1 MINRFSLPGSTNLL
15 SLACCGC
22 LLLATA
28 AQAHFPWIVLPEAD
42 SRKFSVV
49 FSEGPW
55 PDDPQY
61 LARLGRRPAEILMAD
76 GTTIEV
82 KLQQQDDRL
91 VGELPTAGKAVAIRL
106 PVDWGVISR
115 GGSSFMLR
123 YQAIGILDLTAFAS
137 LDFPVYPKATESTLP
152 GLALKV
158 KTTESGIQW
167 IASQAGSPSVENKI
181 TLVGDSFQE
190 QVTTDQSGVA
200 SFQGSAEQMAG
211 VVGCYLKV
219 DSTESGEF
227 EDQGFAE
234 AKNYLAV
241 TFRPAEMTATSTAT
255 SIGNGPSNNSVTNHL
270 MSESMTESEE
280 HEDEVKRASVF
291 ATKTIQDLPE
301 LPIGITSFG
310 AARCNDA
317 IYIYGGHTGEAHHY
331 WNESQSNE
339 LWKWDLTSDT
349 PQWQVIAKGP
359 RLQGL
364 GMVSHGQ
371 YVIIVGGFTA
381 TNEQGDS
388 HALFSQTDVKVF
400 DTTTNQWT
408 DKLNLPE
415 LPEGRSSHD
424 AMIVKDH
431 LYVVGGWKMDGDNS
445 TEWHDTGLV
454 ADLTSANPS
463 WETMPS
469 PKFSRRAV
477 TLVEFQDQLWVI
489 GGMQQQGGPTLAVS
503 IFDPEKGQWSDGPSL
518 MGESGMAGFGVA
530 AWSLQGKLMV
540 SAHDGSLQVLTD
552 DHQQWERIGYTRD
565 TRFFH
570 RMLPL
575 DDDRLITLGGASMDS
590 GKFLKPELVSLE
602 R

>member
-1 MINRFSLPGSTNLL
+1 MTNRVNLIGSTKLR

-28 AQAHFPWIVLPEAD
+28 AQAHFPWIVLPEAN
-42 SRKFSVV
+42 SREFSVV
-49 FSEGPW
+49 FSEGPL

-61 LARLGRRPAEILMAD
+61 LARLGRGPAEILLAN
-76 GTTIEV
+76 GSSCIS
-82 KLQQQDDRL
+82 
-91 VGELPTAGKAVAIRL
+91 
-106 PVDWGVISR
+106 VISN
-115 GGSSFMLR
+115 
-123 YQAIGILDLTAFAS
+123 QA
-137 LDFPVYPKATESTLP
+137 
-152 GLALKV
+152 
-158 KTTESGIQW
+158 
-167 IASQAGSPSVENKI
+167 
-181 TLVGDSFQE
+181 
-190 QVTTDQSGVA
+190 
-200 SFQGSAEQMAG
+200 SA
-211 VVGCYLKV
+211 
-219 DSTESGEF
+219 
-227 EDQGFAE
+227 
-234 AKNYLAV
+234 
-241 TFRPAEMTATSTAT
+241 
-255 SIGNGPSNNSVTNHL
+255 
-270 MSESMTESEE
+270 SMTENENHEE
-280 HEDEVKRASVF
+280 KVDRASAM
-291 ATKTIQDLPE
+291 ATNTIQDLPE

-339 LWKWDLTSDT
+339 LWKWDLKSDT
-349 PQWQVIAKGP
+349 PQWEVIAKGP

-364 GMVSHGQ
+364 GMVSRGQ
-371 YVIIVGGFTA
+371 YLIIVGGFTA

-424 AMIVKDH
+424 AMIVKDR
-431 LYVVGGWKMDGDNS
+431 LYVVGGWKMDGENP

-469 PKFSRRAV
+469 PEFSRRAV
-477 TLVEFQDQLWVI
+477 TLAEFQNQLWVI
-489 GGMQQQGGPTLAVS
+489 GGMQQRGGPTLAVS
-503 IFDPEKGQWSDGPSL
+503 IFEPATGRWSEGPSL
-518 MGESGMAGFGVA
+518 IGESGMTGFGVA

-540 SAHDGSLQVLTD
+540 SAHDGSLQVLSD
-552 DHQQWERIGYTRD
+552 DRQRWERIGYTRD

-575 DDDRLITLGGASMDS
+575 DDARLITLGGASMDS
-590 GKFLKPELVSLE
+590 GKFLRPELVSLE
-602 R
+602 K